1 MPTQKSKRLRSNPK
15 RGIGFEEAQEIFEH
29 PYYLDQR
36 SDIPE
41 QYRAIGWVRER
52 LYALIFEMR
61 EDRDGEYYHLVTLW
75 KATKQEQNFMK
86 RTRKQK
92 KPVSAENIARLADK
106 GKDVS
111 PFFTNAGRMMGP
123 IQRVNVDFAS
133 PMLDELDNAAKE
145 LNISRQAVIK
155 TLIRQALDQHYLATA
170 RHPAAR
176 QR

>member
-1 MPTQKSKRLRSNPK
+1 MKTTPK
-15 RGIGFEEAQEIFEH
+15 
-29 PYYLDQR
+29 QR
-36 SDIPE
+36 
-41 QYRAIGWVRER
+41 
-52 LYALIFEMR
+52 
-61 EDRDGEYYHLVTLW
+61 
-75 KATKQEQNFMK
+75 
-86 RTRKQK
+86 

-111 PFFTNAGRMMGP
+111 RFFTNAGRMMGP

-133 PMLDELDNAAKE
+133 PMLDELDNAAQE

-170 RHPAAR
+170 RQSAAK